1 MRPVTRKRLVVCLD
15 GTWNNPERGQ
25 AAGGRARFKPTN
37 VLKTY
42 RAVLPVA
49 ADGTPQIAYYLE
61 GVGAFVGE
69 PTRFGRLQQW
79 SDRLFGGL
87 FGGGFE
93 GRVKSACRFLSG
105 NHRQGDEIF
114 LFGFSRGAAQAR
126 SLARFLDWLGGVPAK
141 RDEYYIPE
149 LFDAFR
155 RSRAR
160 PGAARAALATIRAR
174 RSDPEDEAIG
184 EPVAAEIA
192 FLGVFDT
199 VLSLGSRL
207 RADRD
212 EGAVGTVERR
222 NSFHVGPTPPECV
235 RVARQ
240 ALALDESRWDY
251 RPQIWA
257 GPAGPEQSLEQR
269 WFPGA
274 HSNVGGGYARDG
286 LANFALYWMLAE
298 ARRAGLELDADYLSH
313 FRPNP
318 KGTRPDELTG
328 MHRLAELLRGKSGR
342 GRRPLQPANG
352 AHVALDPSVLRV
364 LLEDRDY
371 RPAEVLDALRQ
382 EGEAPLG
389 ILSGP
394 ERERLV
400 AILNGASP

>member
-1 MRPVTRKRLVVCLD
+1 MVTRKRLVVCLD

-25 AAGGRARFKPTN
+25 VEGGRVRFKPTN
-37 VLKTY
+37 VLKIY

-49 ADGTPQIAYYLE
+49 SDGTPQVAYYQE
-61 GVGAFVGE
+61 GVGAFIGE

-93 GRVKSACRFLSG
+93 ARVKSACRFLSG
-105 NHRQGDEIF
+105 NYLSGDDIF

-126 SLARFLDWLGGVPAK
+126 SLARFLGWLGGVPAK

-155 RSRAR
+155 SCRAR
-160 PGAARAALATIRAR
+160 PGAARAALAAIRAR
-174 RSDPEDEAIG
+174 RRDPEDEAIA
-184 EPVAAEIA
+184 EPVPAEIA

-212 EGAVGTVERR
+212 EGSVGTVERR
-222 NSFHVGPTPPECV
+222 SSFHVGPTPPECV

-240 ALALDESRWDY
+240 ALALDERRWDY

-274 HSNVGGGYARDG
+274 HSNVGGGYTRDG

-298 ARRAGLELDADYLSH
+298 ARRAGLELDSDYLSH

-318 KGTRPDELTG
+318 KGNRPDELG
-328 MHRLAELLRGKSGR
+328 GIHRLGELLRGKSGR
-342 GRRPLQPANG
+342 GRRPLHPANG
-352 AHVALDPSVLRV
+352 AQVTLDPSILRV
-364 LLEDRDY
+364 MLEDPGY
-371 RPAEVLDALRQ
+371 RPVELLAALRR
-382 EGEAPLG
+382 GDTAPLES
-389 ILSGP
+389 LSGP
-394 ERERLV
+394 ERERIA
-400 AILNGASP
+400 AILRGASP

>member
-1 MRPVTRKRLVVCLD
+1 MTRKRLVVCLD

-25 AAGGRARFKPTN
+25 AEGGRVRFKPTN

-49 ADGTPQIAYYLE
+49 ADGTAQIAYYQE

-79 SDRLFGGL
+79 SDRLFGGI

-93 GRVKSACRFLSG
+93 GRVKSAYRFLAG
-105 NHRQGDEIF
+105 NYRDGDEIF

-126 SLARFLDWLGGVPAK
+126 SLARFVAWTGGVLAK

-149 LFDAFR
+149 LFEAYR

-160 PGAARAALATIRAR
+160 PGAAATALAAIRAR
-174 RSDPEDEAIG
+174 RRDSDEEAIG
-184 EPVAAEIA
+184 DPTPATIA

-222 NSFHVGPTPPECV
+222 SSFHVGPTPPEIV
-235 RVARQ
+235 RCARQ
-240 ALALDESRWDY
+240 ALALDERRWDY

-257 GPAGPEQSLEQR
+257 GPCGPEQSLEQR

-298 ARRAGLELDADYLSH
+298 AKRAGLELDGEYLAH

-318 KGTRPDELTG
+318 RGHRPDELAG
-328 MHRLAELLRGKSGR
+328 LHRLGELLRGKLGR
-342 GRRPLQPANG
+342 GRRPVLPENG
-352 AHVALDPSVLRV
+352 ARVGIDPSVLRV
-364 LLEDRDY
+364 LLEDPGY
-371 RPAEVLDALRQ
+371 RPPALLAALRRDPAPA
-382 EGEAPLG
+382 EA
-389 ILSGP
+389 LSGP
-394 ERERLV
+394 DRERLV
-400 AILNGASP
+400 ALLAGRTS